1 MQKNHFYLGNQ
12 IAETKEFTPRQRGG
26 QPNTMPQRNRIEH
39 AELLK
44 EQYQNSFNQAIALQ
58 NELVAGDL
66 PVADG
71 VYLDFEVNKKLIS
84 NSFHTKQGAKIMKV
98 SDKSEENAN
107 VTVFI
112 EKKDKEWLSKK
123 ADEYATKDTKNGNVS
138 NEKLI
143 APIEEINLSDIHSLY
158 ESSESFD
165 RLTENETLLFELWI
179 NKRTDFS
186 IKDYSIEDISN
197 TLNVLGIE
205 CNIGNRL
212 QFEDVDVFLI
222 KTTKNVLESLPN
234 HLGYIEEI
242 RRYRQ
247 PSILTETHEAN
258 REWNDLIS
266 DDINFNITN
275 DSICIGILDT
285 GVNNAHK
292 LLAPALPDARMVS
305 AINVPDNIDKSFHGT
320 DMAGLALLG
329 DLTELAYQRGSVS
342 EIEHSL
348 ASVKIYEEGH
358 QTQSDFYGAVIED
371 AIDQAQSMGATLNCM
386 AITDDVSL
394 DGHPTSSSAAL
405 DESIYHGGRCDRL
418 VMVSAGNIQPA
429 DVDKTGYL
437 KSCRANAI
445 LSPSQAWNA
454 LTVGAFTEKT
464 IISNRQGHQPLAALG
479 ALSPVSRTTDCW
491 NNGQIK
497 PEIVMEGGNLAL
509 HNILGI
515 VTNDDLSLI
524 TTSQD
529 LQQPL
534 EAFNATSAATALASR
549 LAAKIKTA
557 NPSLNMLS
565 VRALMVH
572 SAVWTPAM
580 TNLGKPK
587 DIMPLCGYGVP
598 NEDTALFS
606 NEKCATFVFEN
617 EIVPFINCGMS
628 SSNQYNEMHYYDL
641 PWPTELLE
649 SMLNESVTM
658 RITLSYYVKPAPG
671 TGGKNNK
678 YRYPSATLHF
688 DVKTAIESEDEFLRR
703 RNKKEGESSDTNNS
717 SRWEVGQQRRENGT
731 VQSDWFTCT
740 AQELAACGKIVV
752 YPSSGWWKERKLENV
767 ENMIKYSLV
776 ISIKSE
782 ETEVYQAVEMAIN
795 NEIGIQIA
803 NMI

>member
-12 IAETKEFTPRQRGG
+12 IAEAKKFTPRPRVG
-26 QPNTMPQRNRIEH
+26 QSNTMPQRNRIEH
-39 AELLK
+39 AEFLK

-58 NELVAGDL
+58 DELAAGDL

-84 NSFHTKQGAKIMKV
+84 DSFDTKTGAKIMKV
-98 SDKSEENAN
+98 SDISEENAN

-112 EKKDKEWLSKK
+112 EKKDKDWLNKK
-123 ADEYATKDTKNGNVS
+123 ADEYANVDTDKGIAK

-143 APIEEINLSDIHSLY
+143 APIEEINLSNIHSLY

-165 RLTENETLLFELWI
+165 GLAENEILLFELWI
-179 NKRTDFS
+179 NKRDE
-186 IKDYSIEDISN
+186 YSIEDVSN
-197 TLNVLGIE
+197 TLHALDIV
-205 CNIGNRL
+205 CNIGKRL
-212 QFEDVDVFLI
+212 QFADVDVFLI
-222 KTTKNVLESLPN
+222 KTTKNVLEALPN
-234 HLGYIEEI
+234 HLGYIEGI

-247 PSILTETHEAN
+247 PSILTETHEVN
-258 REWNDLIS
+258 REWNDLFN
-266 DDINFNITN
+266 DDINFNITD
-275 DSICIGILDT
+275 DSVCIGILDT

-292 LLAPALPDARMVS
+292 LLAPALPDARMGS
-305 AINVPDNIDKSFHGT
+305 AINVPDNIDKSYHGT

-329 DLTELAYQRGSVS
+329 DLTDLAYQRGVASD
-342 EIEHSL
+342 IEHSL
-348 ASVKIYEEGH
+348 ASVKICEKGH
-358 QTQSDFYGAVIED
+358 ETKSDFYGAVIED
-371 AIDQAQSMGATLNCM
+371 AIEQSQSMGATINCM
-386 AITDDVSL
+386 AITDYVSL
-394 DGHPTSSSAAL
+394 DGRPTSSSAAL
-405 DESIYHGGRCDRL
+405 DESIYHCGSCDRL
-418 VMVSAGNIQPA
+418 VVASAGNIQTA
-429 DVDKTGYL
+429 EVDETDYL
-437 KSCRANAI
+437 KSCKANAI

-464 IISNRQGHQPLAALG
+464 TIVNNDSGMPLAAPG

-598 NEDTALFS
+598 NEDIALFS

-617 EIVPFINCGMS
+617 EIVPFINSGTS
-628 SSNQYNEMHYYDL
+628 SSNQYNETHYYDL

-658 RITLSYYVKPAPG
+658 RVTLSYYVKPAPG

-703 RNKKEGESSDTNNS
+703 RNKKEGESSDTNDS
-717 SRWEVGQQRRENGT
+717 SRWVVGQQRRENGT

-740 AQELAACGKIVV
+740 AQELAECGKIVV
-752 YPSSGWWKERKLENV
+752 YPSSGWWKERKLENID
-767 ENMIKYSLV
+767 NLIKYSLV
-776 ISIKSE
+776 ISIKSK
-782 ETEVYQAVEMAIN
+782 ETEVYQAVETAIRN
-795 NEIGIQIA
+795 KIGIQIA

>member
-12 IAETKEFTPRQRGG
+12 IAEAKEFTPRSRGG
-26 QPNTMPQRNRIEH
+26 QSNTMPQRNRIEH

-44 EQYQNSFNQAIALQ
+44 EQYQNSFNQAIALHD
-58 NELVAGDL
+58 ELVAGDL

-84 NSFHTKQGAKIMKV
+84 DSFDTKKGAKIMKV

-112 EKKDKEWLSKK
+112 EKKDKEWLRKK
-123 ADEYATKDTKNGNVS
+123 ADEYATKDTKNGNAS

-165 RLTENETLLFELWI
+165 RLAENETLLFELWI
-179 NKRTDFS
+179 NKRD
-186 IKDYSIEDISN
+186 DYSIEDVSN
-197 TLNVLGIE
+197 TLNILGIE
-205 CNIGNRL
+205 CNISNRL
-212 QFEDVDVFLI
+212 QFADVDVFLI

-234 HLGYIEEI
+234 HFGYIEGI

-247 PSILTETHEAN
+247 PSILIETHEAN
-258 REWNDLIS
+258 REWNDLFS

-292 LLAPALPDARMVS
+292 LLTPALPDARMGS

-405 DESIYHGGRCDRL
+405 DESTYHGGRCDRL
-418 VMVSAGNIQPA
+418 VMVSGGNIQPA
-429 DVDKTGYL
+429 DIDKTGYL
-437 KSCRANAI
+437 NSCRANAI

-464 IISNRQGHQPLAALG
+464 IISNGPEPRPLAAPG
-479 ALSPVSRTTDCW
+479 AISPVSRTTDCW
-491 NNGQIK
+491 SNGRIK

-509 HNILGI
+509 HKTLGI

-529 LQQPL
+529 LQKPL

-557 NPSLNMLS
+557 NPTLNMLS
-565 VRALMVH
+565 IRALMVH
-572 SAVWTPAM
+572 SAEWTPEMARI
-580 TNLGKPK
+580 GQPK

-598 NEDTALFS
+598 NEDIALFS
-606 NEKCATFVFEN
+606 NDKCATFVFEN
-617 EIVPFINCGMS
+617 EIVPFVNSGTS
-628 SSNQYNEMHYYDL
+628 GSNQYNEMHYYDL
-641 PWPTELLE
+641 PWPAELLE
-649 SMLNESVTM
+649 FMLNESVTM
-658 RITLSYYVKPAPG
+658 RVTLSYYVKPAPG
-671 TGGKNNK
+671 TGGKNSK

-688 DVKTAIESEDEFLRR
+688 DVKTATESEDEFLRR
-703 RNKKEGESSDTNNS
+703 RNKKEGESSDTNDS

-740 AQELAACGKIVV
+740 AQELAECGKIVV

-767 ENMIKYSLV
+767 DNVIKYSLV

-782 ETEVYQAVEMAIN
+782 ETEVYQAVETAIN
-795 NEIGIQIA
+795 NQIGIRIA

>member
-1 MQKNHFYLGNQ
+1 MPKNHFYLGNQ
-12 IAETKEFTPRQRGG
+12 IAVAKEFTPRSNRIQT
-26 QPNTMPQRNRIEH
+26 NAMPQRNRGEH
-39 AELLK
+39 AQLLK
-44 EQYQNSFNQAIALQ
+44 EQYQIFFHEAIALQ
-58 NELVAGDL
+58 DQLAASGK

-71 VYLDFEVNKKLIS
+71 VYLDIEVKKKLIS
-84 NSFHTKQGAKIMKV
+84 DGFDTKSGAKIMKV
-98 SDKSEENAN
+98 SEEGEENAN

-112 EKKDKEWLSKK
+112 EKKDKDWLSKK
-123 ADEYATKDTKNGNVS
+123 ADEYATKNTEKGIAK

-143 APIEEINLSDIHSLY
+143 APIEEIKLSGIHSLY

-165 RLTENETLLFELWI
+165 GLAENEALLFELWI
-179 NKRTDFS
+179 NKRE
-186 IKDYSIEDISN
+186 DYSIEDVSK
-197 TLNVLGIE
+197 TLDTLGIE
-205 CNIGNRL
+205 YNIDNRL
-212 QFEDVDVFLI
+212 QFADVDVFLI
-222 KTTKNVLESLPN
+222 KTTKNVLGSLPN
-234 HLGYIEEI
+234 HLGYIAEI

-247 PSILTETHEAN
+247 PSILTETHETN
-258 REWNDLIS
+258 REWNDLFS
-266 DDINFNITN
+266 DDINFNITD
-275 DSICIGILDT
+275 DSVCIGILDT

-292 LLAPALPDARMVS
+292 LLAPALPDASMGS
-305 AINVPDNIDKSFHGT
+305 AINVQDNIDNSFHGT

-329 DLTELAYQRGSVS
+329 DLTKLAYQRGGSS
-342 EIEHSL
+342 DIEHSL
-348 ASVKIYEEGH
+348 VSVKIYEDGH
-358 QTQSDFYGAVIED
+358 LTQSDFYGAVIED

-418 VMVSAGNIQPA
+418 VMVSAGNIQTA
-429 DVDKTGYL
+429 DVDKTDYL

-464 IISNRQGHQPLAALG
+464 IIANRQGHKPLAAPG
-479 ALSPVSRTTDCW
+479 SISPVSRTTDCW
-491 NNGQIK
+491 SNGRIK

-509 HNILGI
+509 HKMLGI
-515 VTNDDLSLI
+515 TTNEDLSLI

-529 LQQPL
+529 LQKPL

-557 NPSLNMLS
+557 NPTLSMLS

-572 SAVWTPAM
+572 SAEWTPEM
-580 TNLGKPK
+580 TRIGQPK

-598 NEDTALFS
+598 NEDIALFS

-617 EIVPFINCGMS
+617 EIVPFVKS
-628 SSNQYNEMHYYDL
+628 DASSNNNYNEMHYYDL

-658 RITLSYYVKPAPG
+658 RVTLSYYVKPTPG
-671 TGGKNNK
+671 TGGKNYK

-688 DVKTAIESEDEFLRR
+688 DVKTATESEDEFLRR
-703 RNKKEGESSDTNNS
+703 RNKKEGESSPTNDS
-717 SRWEVGQQRRENGT
+717 SRWKIGQQRRENGT

-740 AQELAACGKIVV
+740 AQELAECGKIIV
-752 YPSSGWWKERKLENV
+752 YPSSGWWKERKLENIDNV
-767 ENMIKYSLV
+767 IKYSLV
-776 ISIKSE
+776 ISIKSK
-782 ETEVYQAVEMAIN
+782 ETEVYQAIETAIN
-795 NEIGIQIA
+795 NKIGIQIA

>member
-12 IAETKEFTPRQRGG
+12 IAETKDFTPRQRGG
-26 QPNTMPQRNRIEH
+26 QSNTMPQRNRIEH
-39 AELLK
+39 AGLLK

-58 NELVAGDL
+58 DKLAAGDL

-84 NSFHTKQGAKIMKV
+84 DSFDTKTGAKIMKV
-98 SDKSEENAN
+98 SDESEENAN

-112 EKKDKEWLSKK
+112 EKKDKDWLNKK
-123 ADEYATKDTKNGNVS
+123 ADEYATVDTDKGIAK

-143 APIEEINLSDIHSLY
+143 APIEEISLSDIHSLY

-165 RLTENETLLFELWI
+165 GLAEDEILLFELWI
-179 NKRTDFS
+179 NKRDE
-186 IKDYSIEDISN
+186 YSIENVSN
-197 TLNVLGIE
+197 TLAALGIE
-205 CNIGNRL
+205 CNIGKRL
-212 QFEDVDVFLI
+212 QFADVDVFLI
-222 KTTKNVLESLPN
+222 KTNKNVLESLPN
-234 HLGYIEEI
+234 HLGYIEGI

-247 PSILTETHEAN
+247 PSILTETHEVN
-258 REWNDLIS
+258 REWNELFS
-266 DDINFNITN
+266 DDINFNISD
-275 DSICIGILDT
+275 DSVCIGILDT

-292 LLAPALPDARMVS
+292 LLTPALPDTRMGS
-305 AINVPDNIDKSFHGT
+305 AINVPDNIDKSYHGT

-329 DLTELAYQRGSVS
+329 DLTDLAYQRGGSS
-342 EIEHSL
+342 DIEHSL
-348 ASVKIYEEGH
+348 ASVKICENGH
-358 QTQSDFYGAVIED
+358 ETDSDFYGAVIED
-371 AIDQAQSMGATLNCM
+371 AIEQSQSMGATINCM
-386 AITDDVSL
+386 AITDSVSL
-394 DGHPTSSSAAL
+394 DGRPTSSSAAL
-405 DESIYHGGRCDRL
+405 DESIYHGGSCDRL
-418 VMVSAGNIQPA
+418 VVVSAGNIQTA
-429 DVDKTGYL
+429 EVDETDYL
-437 KSCRANAI
+437 KSCKANAI

-454 LTVGAFTEKT
+454 LTVGAFTEK
-464 IISNRQGHQPLAALG
+464 IIIANNDRGMPLAAPG
-479 ALSPVSRTTDCW
+479 AISPVSRTTDCW

-497 PEIVMEGGNLAL
+497 PEIVMEGGNLVL
-509 HNILGI
+509 HSTLGV

-524 TTSQD
+524 TSSQD
-529 LQQPL
+529 LKQPL

-572 SAVWTPAM
+572 SAEWTTEM
-580 TNLGKPK
+580 SRIGQPK

-598 NEDTALFS
+598 NEDIALFS

-617 EIVPFINCGMS
+617 EIVPFINSTTS
-628 SSNQYNEMHYYDL
+628 SGNQYNEMHYYDL

-658 RITLSYYVKPAPG
+658 RVTLSYYVKPAPG

-688 DVKTAIESEDEFLRR
+688 DVKTSIETEDEFLRR
-703 RNKKEGESSDTNNS
+703 RNKKEGESSDTNNP
-717 SRWEVGQQRRENGT
+717 SRWEIGQQRRENGT

-740 AQELAACGKIVV
+740 AQELADCGKIVV

-767 ENMIKYSLV
+767 DNVIKYSLV
-776 ISIKSE
+776 VSIKTE
-782 ETEVYQAVEMAIN
+782 ETEVYQAVETAIKN
-795 NEIGIQIA
+795 KIGIQIA